1 MPKID
6 KDKKSNPVYLVVTPI
21 EELVDEGLEFEGDTP
36 KDKVINMFDFSRTR
50 EILQRFS
57 QQLTGDQNETLI
69 RFLKC
74 CVKAE

>member
-36 KDKVINMFDFSRTR
+36 KDKMINMFDFSRTR

>member
-36 KDKVINMFDFSRTR
+36 KDKMINMFDFSRTR
-50 EILQRFS
+50 EVLQRFS

>member
-6 KDKKSNPVYLVVTPI
+6 KDKKSNPVYLVITPV

-36 KDKVINMFDFSRTR
+36 KDKMINMFDFSRTR
-50 EILQRFS
+50 EVLQRFS